1 MLERMSHRGACG
13 CEKNTGD
20 GAGILVALP
29 HAFFSEASL
38 VEAVNVREEL
48 SVVVGFTLGVILL
61 QVTKDAG
68 FELPPL
74 GEYAVGMLFM
84 PTDEKRREK
93 SKLVFHEVCLMKEQ
107 NEKKKESD
115 CNGVHAHFCLVCLE
129 CR

>member
-48 SVVVGFTLGVILL
+48 SVVEGFTLGVMLL
-61 QVTKDAG
+61 QVSKDAG
-68 FELPPL
+68 FELPQL
-74 GEYAVGMLFM
+74 GEYAVGMFFM

-93 SKLVFHEVCLMKEQ
+93 SKLVFLEVCLMKEQ
-107 NEKKKESD
+107 NEKKHNLIAIEAMLIF
-115 CNGVHAHFCLVCLE
+115 VLYV
-129 CR
+129 

>member
-1 MLERMSHRGACG
+1 M
-13 CEKNTGD
+13 T
-20 GAGILVALP
+20 
-29 HAFFSEASL
+29 
-38 VEAVNVREEL
+38 EEL
-48 SVVVGFTLGVILL
+48 SAVEGFTLGVMLL